1 MEHIGIYIVVAVV
14 LLFGILLLSSLTK
27 MSSDLSRQEELE
39 DLKRVREAQAREVD
53 YSEFAETE

>member
-1 MEHIGIYIVVAVV
+1 MEHIGIYIVIAVV

-27 MSSDLSRQEELE
+27 MGSELSRQEELE
-39 DLKRVREAQAREVD
+39 DLKRLREAQAREVD